1 MTLRRRFGAFTAAT
15 LLAAFA
21 LSPAVTL
28 AAEPTDTNLALTSTV
43 SASGTET
50 DSQFTPDRAADGN
63 VMPEG
68 GTTPAVHNDSQAS
81 RWSAP
86 KDDGPWW
93 IQLEFPAS
101 AHLSRV
107 SVHWGNTYATNYRL
121 EVSDNGTDF
130 TPIVENAAA
139 TAKGEVVNHDVDTT
153 TRFLRLYATQKSAKW
168 SMSLWELEA
177 FGTLTTTPPAHDA
190 TSIIPKPYS
199 AQITNDET
207 FKLSATT
214 CVSGNK
220 STMGAQQ
227 VLQNRLGIASG
238 TDCAIKLAVNPQAEL
253 FDAYERQHL
262 QANEG
267 YQLTISSDEVTI
279 TGASPRAVVWGVQSL
294 IQLAG
299 PWASVQLAGTV
310 DSTDSAATPA
320 AATVAANATESTPTN
335 ITDYKAQTI
344 ELPTL
349 QIKDA
354 PRYKWRGLL
363 LDPARSFI
371 AVDDVLG
378 FIDEMSALKLN
389 TLHFHLSDDQGWRI
403 AISQPEGSDID
414 YTKLTEISGATAFG
428 ASKWADVAGD
438 TGYYTRDDF
447 AKIVRYA
454 ASRGVSVVPEIDG
467 PGHTQAA
474 LHAID
479 QLNTADAYPHPA
491 EGETRVPADIGQGN
505 MDSTLDPHSEAT
517 YEFLNHVYTDV
528 IGQVRSA
535 VASSLDPSLAL
546 NYFHLGG
553 DESATTTGAD
563 YQEFMR
569 RTTTMITDES
579 LTPIVWNEAMKESF
593 DTLPANTV
601 VQYWNQA
608 QVRFAEHAA
617 RGGSFIMSP
626 ASNTYFP
633 QIPSTDVAGPNW
645 ACGGGAC
652 DLQRWYNW
660 DPTQRAG
667 VPEANVQGVEG
678 AMWNEHMR
686 GNHDGSDNMSFKIF
700 PRIFALSEV
709 GWTQQSERAF
719 NDFTSRLAAAG
730 TALNVRG
737 RTFHLAQGVGF
748 TSSYLPLTV
757 HSNVPLGS
765 DTAVHIGMLSL
776 PGAENTQGLP
786 SIGILRDAQ
795 GVEHKVS
802 LSYSMPKTFHYTDEG
817 RMTGRRMNSII
828 DVYAHIPAS
837 LSVPEGAATVRL
849 SGTVAASGRRLPITF
864 GENAVSTITF
874 AEPKVTEEPSTPE
887 DGNQEGTG
895 EGGTETPGTGEGG
908 SQPEQ
913 QQTIV
918 LKRDKTVIATIKQG
932 EQLTVHAS
940 GLPAS
945 NKTTISLHS
954 DPVVLD
960 TVQSD
965 ADGRI
970 AANVTIPADTQT
982 GSHEIV
988 VESSNV
994 ILRANLQVTA
1004 ATTDSG
1010 TQTDDKSKD
1019 DKGTQTD
1026 GTDTEDSGTQT
1037 DDKSTDD
1044 KGAQTD
1050 GSTST
1055 EDDTQTAGTDTNVD
1069 TGDKESTEKPMSPNT
1084 SDTSQ
1089 KNNKKT
1095 EKNAEEQ
1102 EKNELAHTGT
1112 AVFTTLIILVASIAI
1127 ACGIHITRHAQL

>member
-1 MTLRRRFGAFTAAT
+1 MALRRRFGAITAAAV
-15 LLAAFA
+15 LAALS
-21 LSPAVTL
+21 LSPTVAL
-28 AAEPTDTNLALTSTV
+28 AAEPTDTNLALISTV

-50 DSQFTPDRAADGN
+50 DSNFTPDRAADGH

-68 GTTPAVHNDSQAS
+68 GTAPAVHNNSQAS

-101 AHLSRV
+101 AHLSRIA
-107 SVHWGNTYATNYRL
+107 VHWGNTYATNYNL

-130 TPIVENAAA
+130 SPIVEHASAS
-139 TAKGEVVNHDVDTT
+139 AKGEVNNHNVDTT

-177 FGTLTTTPPAHDA
+177 FGTLTATPPAHDA

-199 AQITNDET
+199 AQKTDGEP
-207 FKLSATT
+207 FVLSAQT
-214 CVSGNK
+214 CVTGNK
-220 STMGAQQ
+220 QTMGAQQ
-227 VLQNRLGIASG
+227 VLLDSLGLKNGGAN
-238 TDCAIKLAVNPQAEL
+238 CAIHLSIDPQIEL
-253 FDAYERQHL
+253 FDTYERKRV

-267 YQLTISSDEVTI
+267 YQLTITSDEITI
-279 TGASPRAVVWGVQSL
+279 TGASSRAVVWGVQSL

-299 PWASVQLAGTV
+299 PWARVQLAG
-310 DSTDSAATPA
+310 STDTTSGAESSADTPA
-320 AATVAANATESTPTN
+320 QIV
-335 ITDYKAQTI
+335 DYQAQTV
-344 ELPTL
+344 ELPAL

-378 FIDEMSALKLN
+378 FIDEMSAIKLN
-389 TLHFHLSDDQGWRI
+389 TLHMHLSDDQGWRI

-546 NYFHLGG
+546 SYFHLGG
-553 DESATTTGAD
+553 DESKTTTGAD

-569 RTTTMITDES
+569 RTTTRVTDES

-608 QVRFAEHAA
+608 KVRFAEHAA

-660 DPTQRAG
+660 DPTQSAG
-667 VPEANVQGVEG
+667 VPEASMQGVEG
-678 AMWNEHMR
+678 ALWNEHMR
-686 GNHDGSDNMSFKIF
+686 DNRNGSDNMSFLIF
-700 PRIFALSEV
+700 PRALALSEV
-709 GWTQQSERAF
+709 GWTQQSNRSWD
-719 NDFTSRLAAAG
+719 DFAGRLATAG

-737 RTFHLAQGVGF
+737 RTFHLAQEAGF
-748 TSSYLPLTV
+748 AGSYLPLAARGEISRKSDATV
-757 HSNVPLGS
+757 R
-765 DTAVHIGMLSL
+765 IGLLSL
-776 PGAENTQGLP
+776 PGSENTQGLP
-786 SIGILRDAQ
+786 SVGDLQDAQ
-795 GVEHKVS
+795 GEHHEIA
-802 LSYSMPKTFHYTDEG
+802 LSYRMAKPFHYTDEG

-970 AANVTIPADTQT
+970 AANVTIPADTQI

-1095 EKNAEEQ
+1095 EKNAEKQ
-1102 EKNELAHTGT
+1102 EKNELARTGT